1 MAVTGMA
8 AFFRE
13 VCPMDILAVEPGSLA
28 ESAGIRAGDVLERIN
43 GQPVEDVLDYMF
55 WGHEEALDVVVRRD
69 GVRRHVRLDNPEQEG
84 LGLSLEE
91 LEVRRCRS
99 RCIFCFVDQLPQ
111 GLRASLYVKDE
122 DYRLSFLHGS
132 YVTLTDLTAGDV
144 ERIGRYGLSPLYVSV
159 HASDP
164 VLRGRML
171 GREGPSDVLGQ
182 MGRLAEAGIRMHGQ
196 IVLCP
201 GINDGA
207 QLGRTLGEL
216 SRLAAHVRSVAVVPV
231 GLTRFRED
239 LAALEPV
246 TCEEARRLAT
256 GWAARQAGYQETLGT
271 RWAYLADEF
280 YLLGGVPI
288 PEADAYED
296 FPQME
301 NGVGMTRAFL
311 DAFAQGWRT
320 LPKAL
325 GSPRRVVLVTGTLAA
340 GVVGEMAARLREI
353 RGLEAEVLVVE
364 NGLLGERVTVSGLL
378 AGADIARAL
387 SAHAAACLP
396 DTCVI
401 LPPNCVND
409 EGRFLDNLTLAQVQ
423 GMFPG
428 RVTVGTYDLVETL
441 REVLG

>member
-1 MAVTGMA
+1 
-8 AFFRE
+8 
-13 VCPMDILAVEPGSLA
+13 MDIVALEPGSLA

-55 WGHEEALDVVVRRD
+55 WGHEEALDLVVRRD
-69 GVRRHVRLDNPEQEG
+69 GVRRHVRLDNPDQEDI
-84 LGLSLEE
+84 GLSLEE
-91 LEVRRCRS
+91 LKVRRCRN
-99 RCIFCFVDQLPQ
+99 RCVFCFVDQLPQ

-132 YVTLTDLTAGDV
+132 YVTLTDLAAGDV
-144 ERIGRYGLSPLYVSV
+144 ERIARYVLSPLYVSV
-159 HASDP
+159 HAADP
-164 VLRGRML
+164 ALRGRML

-182 MGRLAEAGIRMHGQ
+182 MGRLAEVGIRMHAQ

-207 QLGRTLGEL
+207 QLDRTLGGL
-216 SRLAAHVRSVAVVPV
+216 SCLAAHVRSVAVVPV
-231 GLTRFRED
+231 GLTRFRE
-239 LAALEPV
+239 ALPQLDPV

-256 GWAARQAGYQETLGT
+256 GWAGRQAAYQETLGT

-296 FPQME
+296 FPQTE
-301 NGVGMTRAFL
+301 NGVGMTRSFL

-320 LPKAL
+320 LPRAL
-325 GSPRRVVLVTGTLAA
+325 ASPRRVVLVTGRLAA
-340 GVVGEMAARLREI
+340 GVVGDMAARLRDI
-353 RGLEAEVLVVE
+353 RGLQAEVLVVE
-364 NGLLGERVTVSGLL
+364 NVFLGERVTVSGLL

-387 SAHAAACLP
+387 SAHAAARLP

-409 EGRFLDNLTLAQVQ
+409 AGRFLDDLTLARLQ

-428 RVTVGTYDLVETL
+428 RVTVGTYDLAETL
-441 REVLG
+441 RGVLG